1 MKGTIEMVLRR
12 AAVLIAITMI
22 AGAASAQTTNCAG
35 SLPHPHPMGLYN
47 FDTNSRL
54 EGVLQSFYKA
64 KVVPCVK
71 NNDPSTPVR
80 IIWLVPRIDGWVQ
93 PQSVQDFAPA
103 WLRDEREA
111 IELTGC
117 LSYGNRG
124 DTTLAKFWGDADAR
138 KKVDEESKQGCRSS
152 IVKAQLG
159 QEKGWID
166 TLSSTFKNFFPADK
180 ERPEKTMLQIEGKV
194 DIEKR
199 GDFGYAARLIY
210 YASPV
215 KGSEG
220 KTSDLTLIPMFT
232 GAAEALLPRFRDKNP
247 EKIKVV
253 EKDLIIFE
261 VQDVKNPML
270 TYAAYAVLDKNGEHV
285 GTLPFPV
292 FVNAQ
297 R

>member
-124 DTTLAKFWGDADAR
+124 DTTYISLGDTDLALAPAIDSAE
-138 KKVDEESKQGCRSS
+138 VCLQGCSTS
-152 IVKAQLG
+152 VH
-159 QEKGWID
+159 
-166 TLSSTFKNFFPADK
+166 LSRKPLLF
-180 ERPEKTMLQIEGKV
+180 RGLEG
-194 DIEKR
+194 
-199 GDFGYAARLIY
+199 
-210 YASPV
+210 
-215 KGSEG
+215 
-220 KTSDLTLIPMFT
+220 
-232 GAAEALLPRFRDKNP
+232 
-247 EKIKVV
+247 
-253 EKDLIIFE
+253 
-261 VQDVKNPML
+261 
-270 TYAAYAVLDKNGEHV
+270 
-285 GTLPFPV
+285 
-292 FVNAQ
+292 
-297 R
+297 